1 MFGALGV
8 LIAPNLKLANA
19 LLEEVGERS
28 GANHGAMEIMDRIGG
43 SILRAEEAIDN
54 PVDLDLSYVAI
65 GYRPPVLG
73 EAMEAAD
80 RGARVWI
87 LPALLATLLRVGL
100 TLARIV
106 DLSAF
111 VAGQR
116 GTGAAA

>member
-1 MFGALGV
+1 LFGALGV

-19 LLEEVGERS
+19 LFEEVGERS
-28 GANHGAMEIMDRIGG
+28 GANHGAVEVVDRIGG
-43 SILRAEEAIDN
+43 TVLGGHETIDD
-54 PVDLDLSYVAI
+54 PVDLDLSDVASCD
-65 GYRPPVLG
+65 RPGGVG